1 MNADACDTVGTAAQH
16 KLSCSISFQNREKNP
31 VHFFFAKGPS
41 IELEFFFLESGQF
54 SNTKEIKIHLCTSKF
69 ILKLTLQNQGLYN
82 SYKSNILAF
91 FGFLKSAYQDE

>member
-1 MNADACDTVGTAAQH
+1 MNADACDTVGMTALH
-16 KLSCSISFQNREKNP
+16 KLSCCISFQNKEKNP
-31 VHFFFAKGPS
+31 VHFFCQRHQYRTAV
-41 IELEFFFLESGQF
+41 FFKSGQF

-69 ILKLTLQNQGLYN
+69 TLKLTLQNQGLYN

>member
-1 MNADACDTVGTAAQH
+1 MNADACDTVGMTAQH
-16 KLSCSISFQNREKNP
+16 ELKCCISFQNKEKKILYT
-31 VHFFFAKGPS
+31 FFCQRPQYRTAG
-41 IELEFFFLESGQF
+41 FFRSGQF
-54 SNTKEIKIHLCTSKF
+54 NNTKEIKIHLCTSKF

>member
-1 MNADACDTVGTAAQH
+1 MNADACDTVGMTAQH
-16 KLSCSISFQNREKNP
+16 KLICCISFQNKEKKILYT
-31 VHFFFAKGPS
+31 FFFAKGLGT
-41 IELEFFFLESGQF
+41 ELQVFLKSGQF